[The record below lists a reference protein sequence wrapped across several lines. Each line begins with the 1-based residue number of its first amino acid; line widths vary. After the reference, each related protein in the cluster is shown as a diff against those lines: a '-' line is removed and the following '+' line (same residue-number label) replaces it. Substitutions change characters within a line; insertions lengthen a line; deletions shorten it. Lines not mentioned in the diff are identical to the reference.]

1 MKTVI
6 VASALT
12 LVANLALAHDYQQG
26 NFAGPDLTPGFSTVS
41 AGEFRPVVKSNVRV
55 SLQDYYAGNPDV
67 FSGHGQSEQSF
78 IVSFD
83 APTSV
88 DQWYAGNPDVIGR
101 YVREGDEL
109 ITRQE
114 AVAQVD
120 KTRDGE
126 V

>member
-1 MKTVI
+1 MKTI
-6 VASALT
+6 FIASALT
-12 LVANLALAHDYQQG
+12 LATNLAFAHDYQWG

-41 AGEFRPVVKSNVRV
+41 GGDFRPVVKSNVRV

-67 FSGHGQSEQSF
+67 FYGHGPSEQAF
-78 IVSFD
+78 IVRID

-88 DQWYAGNPDVIGR
+88 DEWYAGNPDVIGR
-101 YVREGDEL
+101 YVREGGEL

-114 AVAQVD
+114 AIARVV
-120 KTRDGE
+120 KPRDGG

>member
-55 SLQDYYAGNPDV
+55 SLQDYYAGNPGRNAAQPPLRAWSISSPWSP
-67 FSGHGQSEQSF
+67 SG
-78 IVSFD
+78 
-83 APTSV
+83 ATTS
-88 DQWYAGNPDVIGR
+88 
-101 YVREGDEL
+101 
-109 ITRQE
+109 
-114 AVAQVD
+114 
-120 KTRDGE
+120 
-126 V
+126 